1 MTVAATFC
9 RTTMHYLSA
18 IGPDGPADHPTEVT
32 VLDGRD
38 APPGS
43 WQDCGFELLGHASA
57 VTDWSD
63 DSQISGIHYEELEKL
78 AREMTGADFALV
90 ATHIKRSPDDA
101 RRHEQLSPI
110 TFVHSDF
117 AAGHEDFV
125 QRTYREPGENGLAA
139 LARNGATPEAVANAK
154 RIIILQFWRNT
165 GPARMDFPIAFCD
178 ARTVTPADARA
189 FHVTDYAGTGATFD
203 ALGIVEPAD
212 PDAHKW
218 YAFPDLR
225 EDEVVAFRTYD
236 TKLVAEGGTYF
247 TPHSAFRDPSV
258 GVGKPSR
265 RSVEL
270 RATCIFA

>member
-1 MTVAATFC
+1 MAAIFC

-18 IGPDGPADHPTEVT
+18 VGPEGPADHPTEVT
-32 VLDGRD
+32 VFDGRD
-38 APPGS
+38 AGLGG
-43 WQDCGFELLGHASA
+43 WEECGFELVAHSSA

-90 ATHIKRSPDDA
+90 ATHIKRSPDAA

-117 AAGHEDFV
+117 AAGHENFV
-125 QRTYREPGENGLAA
+125 QRTYREPGDNGRAA
-139 LARNGATPEAVANAK
+139 LARNGATPDAVANAK

-165 GPARMDFPIAFCD
+165 GPARMDFPLAFCD

-203 ALGIVEPAD
+203 ALGIVEPD
-212 PDAHKW
+212 QPDAHRW

-225 EDEVVAFRTYD
+225 DDEVVAFRTYD
-236 TKLVAEGGTYF
+236 TELVAAGATYF
-247 TPHSAFRDPSV
+247 TPHSAFRDPRVEV
-258 GVGKPSR
+258 GRPAR
-265 RSVEL
+265 CSVEL
-270 RATCIFA
+270 RATCIFS